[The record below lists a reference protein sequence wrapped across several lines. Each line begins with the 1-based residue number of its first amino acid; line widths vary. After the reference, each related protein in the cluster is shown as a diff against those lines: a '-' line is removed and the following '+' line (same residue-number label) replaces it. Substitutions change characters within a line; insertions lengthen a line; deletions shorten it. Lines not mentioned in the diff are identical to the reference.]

1 MAKKNKKKAST
12 TAARAP
18 RDPETRMNR
27 NDHNPTLRDDLNA
40 GPCIGLLELASVAK
54 GVEVADSVLW
64 EAQVELLF
72 SSPVQPG
79 KYVVLFTGSVQDV
92 TSAVRRGAELAGGD
106 LVDQLVIQQVHEQVE
121 AALRRTGGHVNG
133 ALDAVGVVETT
144 TVASNIVSA
153 DLALKTATVDLL
165 DMRIANGLGGKSFYT
180 LTGPVADVRSAVTA
194 GARAAQE
201 AGRLAREVVIPRPHP
216 ELSRHL

>member
-1 MAKKNKKKAST
+1 
-12 TAARAP
+12 
-18 RDPETRMNR
+18 MNR
-27 NDHNPTLRDDLNA
+27 NDNNPDLRDDL
-40 GPCIGLLELASVAK
+40 GLGTCIGLLELASVAR
-54 GVEVADSVLW
+54 GVEVADGILW
-64 EAQVELLF
+64 EASVELLF

-79 KYVVLFTGSVQDV
+79 KYVMLFTGSVQDV
-92 TSAVRRGAELAGGD
+92 VSAVRRGAEIAGSD

-121 AALRRTGGHVNG
+121 AALRRNGGHIDG

-144 TVASNIVSA
+144 TVAASITSA
-153 DLALKTATVDLL
+153 DIALKTATVDLL
-165 DMRIANGLGGKSFYT
+165 DLRIANGLGGKSFWT
-180 LTGPVADVRSAVTA
+180 LTGPVADVRSSVTA